1 LAAAH
6 GRWDAIEVRI
16 LDTVLGLSL
25 TSTSVGWVLVEGRDA
40 DGTILDHDDFEAST
54 GAGVRAVAISE
65 QTTAAVL
72 EAQAAAAGYG
82 HRLHVIGVT
91 WSDEAAAEA
100 ALLVESLTSAGF
112 DNVVPI
118 RLHQA
123 CDMLAR
129 AIAPVV
135 GYDKAAVCVLDGD
148 STIVVMVD
156 TDDDEPQTAI
166 KQLSGGPG
174 RLVQWLTTL
183 FDRSSWQPGGIV
195 VVGPDEDL
203 EALSWRLEKAVPV
216 PVITQTGAELALARG
231 AALGSVESTEFT
243 DTEMFETVS
252 CARGA
257 RGGSPQHSYIGAL
270 TMLVAG
276 AVTFVASLSFAM
288 GPHLVPNR
296 ATGPVQ
302 HVVHR
307 AAAAPVAQLPT
318 PPPAAVEVH
327 APRPA
332 PARAPAE
339 PPAVAQ
345 PQTVAAEEPSAGLP
359 AAAPIAP
366 IAPPAPPPPAAPPPP
381 PDPHP
386 RLTKLLERLHG
397 QQNPPPDQP
406 APGQAPPGSPGA
418 PPP

>member
-1 LAAAH
+1 VLVAAH
-6 GRWDAIEVRI
+6 GHWGKIKVQI

-40 DGTILDHDDFEAST
+40 DGTILDHDDFEVGT
-54 GAGVRAVAISE
+54 GGGVRTVTNSE

-72 EAQAAAAGYG
+72 DAQAAAAGYG

-91 WSDEAAAEA
+91 WSDETAAEA
-100 ALLVESLTSAGF
+100 ALLQESLTNAGF

-135 GYDKAAVCVLDGD
+135 GYDQAAVCVLDGD

-156 TDDDEPQTAI
+156 TCDDEPQTAV
-166 KQLSGGPG
+166 KHLTGGPG

-216 PVITQTGAELALARG
+216 PVITQSGTQLALARG
-231 AALGSVESTEFT
+231 AALASAESTEFI
-243 DTEMFETVS
+243 DTEMFETVNS
-252 CARGA
+252 GRGE
-257 RGGSPQHSYIGAL
+257 RGSSRQHSYAGAM
-270 TMLVAG
+270 TMLVTG
-276 AVTFVASLSFAM
+276 AVTFVASLSLAV
-288 GPHLVPNR
+288 GPHLVPDR
-296 ATGPVQ
+296 ATAPVQ

-307 AAAAPVAQLPT
+307 AAPPPVVQAPAPR
-318 PPPAAVEVH
+318 PAAVE
-327 APRPA
+327 
-332 PARAPAE
+332 APAE
-339 PPAVAQ
+339 APAAAQ
-345 PQTVAAEEPSAGLP
+345 PQSVVSEEPSAELP
-359 AAAPIAP
+359 AAQPVP
-366 IAPPAPPPPAAPPPP
+366 PPAPPPPAAPPPP
-381 PDPHP
+381 PEPNPHP
-386 RLTKLLERLHG
+386 LLTKLLERLHG
-397 QQNPPPDQP
+397 QQNSAPDQP
-406 APGQAPPGSPGA
+406 APGQAPPANPGA